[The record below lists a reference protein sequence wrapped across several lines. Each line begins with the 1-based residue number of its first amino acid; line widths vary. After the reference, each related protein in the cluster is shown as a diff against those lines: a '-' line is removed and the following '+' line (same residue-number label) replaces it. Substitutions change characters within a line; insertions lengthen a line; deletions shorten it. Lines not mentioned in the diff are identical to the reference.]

1 MDRKFR
7 IMKEINIIKIC
18 FILVWLIYDLI
29 YRLSCDVILFV
40 MLLYVFFFF
49 LFFIRSY
56 ILLDRWNFIIVYKV
70 NDCVMNENIY

>member
-7 IMKEINIIKIC
+7 IMKEINIVKIC

-49 LFFIRSY
+49 LFFIRG
-56 ILLDRWNFIIVYKV
+56 WNKIRIFFYDKDGGDVWL
-70 NDCVMNENIY
+70 MS

>member
-49 LFFIRSY
+49 LFFIRG
-56 ILLDRWNFIIVYKV
+56 WNKIRIFFYDKDGGDVWL
-70 NDCVMNENIY
+70 MN